1 MRKGVCVIRGEG
13 VHGLVTLSQGSD
25 GDPVKV
31 TGKIE
36 GLTPGQH
43 GFHVHEHGDTTQGCA
58 STGGHY
64 NPFGKTH
71 GAPADTERH
80 VGDLGNITAN
90 AEGVA
95 VVDIVDRQLSLTG
108 QYSIVGR
115 AFVVHEGTVL
125 LLRVHN
131 RTNLTCRLQASMTS
145 ARAAT
150 NCRRRP
156 ATPEVHATPLILLDL
171 PRQRV

>member
-115 AFVVHEGTVL
+115 AFVVHEGVDDLGKGGHELSKTTGNAGG
-125 LLRVHN
+125 RVACGVIG
-131 RTNLTCRLQASMTS
+131 LGS
-145 ARAAT
+145 A
-150 NCRRRP
+150 
-156 ATPEVHATPLILLDL
+156 
-171 PRQRV
+171 Q